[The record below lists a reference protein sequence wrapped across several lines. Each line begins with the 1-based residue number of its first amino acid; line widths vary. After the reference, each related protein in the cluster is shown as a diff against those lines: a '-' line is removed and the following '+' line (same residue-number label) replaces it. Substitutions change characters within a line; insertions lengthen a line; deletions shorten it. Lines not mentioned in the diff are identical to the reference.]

1 MDKYDQQLEFLIQAL
16 PHQTKETCQSI
27 FLSVAKRDLRK
38 ALFFLLQPDI
48 EEAELLAFLRHNSSD
63 IPAQQME
70 WIDRL
75 MHWYCPNTTYKKIVK
90 QAAKGIPVLM
100 DNSTVS
106 RLKAFRRPPRKEMFK
121 QWFQLMDNRSD
132 EVLLYFIKCLRSFD
146 RELEPFWGYI
156 DAYARSSNIDI
167 AKAALV
173 LLAQMPTGIQKSIIT
188 IGNYLNNPKMR
199 FHALI
204 AMQNATQLSTPLL
217 SNLFNPIIAEYRQLI
232 NRQGR
237 KNDLWEEY
245 RIIQV
250 ILKNNGVRLSIPDIG
265 LGRF

>member
-16 PHQTKETCQSI
+16 PHQTKETCQTV
-27 FLSVAKRDLRK
+27 FLSVAKRDVRK
-38 ALFFLLQPDI
+38 ALFYLLQPDTEL
-48 EEAELLAFLRHNSSD
+48 EEVLAFLRHNTSD

-75 MHWYCPNTTYKKIVK
+75 MHWYCPNTSYKKIVK
-90 QAAKGIPVLM
+90 QAAKRSPTLLDGTTI
-100 DNSTVS
+100 S
-106 RLKAFRRPPRKEMFK
+106 RLKTFRRPPRKEMFQ

-132 EVLLYFIKCLRSFD
+132 VVVLYFIKCLRSFD

-156 DAYARSSNIDI
+156 DGYARSSNLDI
-167 AKAALV
+167 AKAAFV
-173 LLAQMPTGIQKSIIT
+173 LLAQMPTGIQKSVIT
-188 IGNYLNNPKMR
+188 IGGYLKNPKMR

-204 AMQNATQLSTPLL
+204 AMQNATGLSTPLL
-217 SNLFNPIIAEYRQLI
+217 SNLLNPIIAEYRQLI

-237 KNDLWEEY
+237 MNDLWEEY
-245 RIIQV
+245 RLIQV
-250 ILKNNGVRLSIPDIG
+250 ILKNNGVSLSIPDIG

>member
-1 MDKYDQQLEFLIQAL
+1 MDKYDQHLEFLIQAL
-16 PHQTKETCQSI
+16 PHQTKETCQDV

-38 ALFFLLQPDI
+38 ALFHLLQPDI
-48 EEAELLAFLRHNSSD
+48 EEEELLALLRHNTSN
-63 IPAQQME
+63 IPEQQME
-70 WIDRL
+70 WVDRL
-75 MHWYCPNTTYKKIVK
+75 MHWYCPNTSYKKIIS
-90 QAAKGIPVLM
+90 QAAKGIPISI
-100 DNSTVS
+100 DGPAIS
-106 RLKAFRRPPRKEMFK
+106 RLKIFRRPPRKDMFK

-156 DAYARSSNIDI
+156 DGYARSSNLEV

-173 LLAQMPTGIQKSIIT
+173 LLAQMPTGIQKSVIT
-188 IGNYLNNPKMR
+188 IGNYLSNPKMR
-199 FHALI
+199 FHALV
-204 AMQNATQLSTPLL
+204 AMQNTTKLSTPLL

-232 NRQGR
+232 NRQGP

-245 RIIQV
+245 RIIKV

>member
-16 PHQTKETCQSI
+16 PHQTKETCQTV

-38 ALFFLLQPDI
+38 ALFYLLQPDTEL
-48 EEAELLAFLRHNSSD
+48 EEVLAFLRHNTSD

-70 WIDRL
+70 WVDRL
-75 MHWYCPNTTYKKIVK
+75 MHWYCPNTSYKKIVK
-90 QAAKGIPVLM
+90 QAAKGIPVLL
-100 DNSTVS
+100 DGTTIS
-106 RLKAFRRPPRKEMFK
+106 RLKTFRRPPRKEMFQ

-132 EVLLYFIKCLRSFD
+132 VVVLYFIKCLRSFD

-156 DAYARSSNIDI
+156 DGYARSSNLDI

-173 LLAQMPTGIQKSIIT
+173 LLAQMPTGIQKSVIT
-188 IGNYLNNPKMR
+188 IGGYLKSPQMR

-204 AMQNATQLSTPLL
+204 AMQNATRLSTPLL
-217 SNLFNPIIAEYRQLI
+217 SNLLNPIITEYRQLV

-237 KNDLWEEY
+237 MNDLWEEY
-245 RIIQV
+245 RLIQV
-250 ILKNNGVRLSIPDIG
+250 ILKNNGVSLSIPDIG